1 MSEARPLF
9 EVFPVLAHRTPFARL
24 GDFPTPVTS
33 LAEVAEAVGRPS
45 DAFFEKRDDLTSP
58 IYGGNKVRTIEVLFG
73 HVIARGM
80 TQVFSTGAYGSNH
93 AAAMAMHAP
102 RVGLG
107 SGICVYPQPP
117 SPSALENLELVLS
130 RRPRPLVTDLPH
142 WSALPYGIAKTML
155 TCRARGIDA
164 YVMMPGGAIP
174 LGALGYVSAGF
185 ELAEQV
191 AAGELPMPE
200 TVVVAVGSNCTSA
213 GLLVGFRLAAELGVG
228 FPPGSE
234 PPRLVSVR
242 VTPWPVT
249 TPLRILG
256 LARRTSEL
264 LAELTGQ
271 PRLALSAEILAS
283 RFSLETGY
291 LGPGYGFATERG
303 REAVALWAAHGG
315 HPLETTYSAK
325 AAAHVIDLVRRGD
338 RGPTVFWVTKS
349 SAELPDVDPAD
360 LAWAPRR
367 MRRWME
373 KARRLAAS
381 PPRTDGVTSS

>member
-1 MSEARPLF
+1 MTEPRPLLDA
-9 EVFPVLAHRTPFARL
+9 FPALEGATPFARL
-24 GDFPTPVTS
+24 GTFPTPVTS
-33 LAEVAEAVGRPS
+33 LAAVAEALGRPG
-45 DAFFEKRDDLTSP
+45 DAFYEKRDDRTSP

-73 HVIARGM
+73 HALKRGM
-80 TQVFSTGAYGSNH
+80 THVFSTGAYGSNH

-102 RVGLG
+102 RVGLA
-107 SGICVYPQPP
+107 SGVCVYPQPP

-142 WSALPYGIAKTML
+142 WSALPYGMAKTAIA
-155 TCRARGIDA
+155 CRAKGIDA

-185 ELAEQV
+185 ELAQQV
-191 AAGELPMPE
+191 ASGELPMPE

-213 GLLVGFRLAAELGVG
+213 GLLVGFRLAATLGIG

-249 TPLRILG
+249 TRFRILG

-264 LAELTGQ
+264 LAELTSE
-271 PRLALSAEILAS
+271 PSTRLDTATLAS

-303 REAVALWAAHGG
+303 RRAVALWERHGG

-325 AAAHVIDLVRRGD
+325 AAAHVLDLVRRGD

-349 SAELPDVDPAD
+349 SAELPAVDPAD
-360 LAWAPRR
+360 LQWAPRR
-367 MRRWME
+367 MKRWME
-373 KARRLAAS
+373 NVRR
-381 PPRTDGVTSS
+381 G